1 MEDIGSVEQDASRRD
16 GFVELLTPVEQ
27 DPQEVSDGCTVYCY
41 NLDGIVVQNSGVQEN
56 VVEQFD
62 FGSTRFDSDDLAEQV
77 TLEQVEQFL
86 GYGGGYES
94 GSSEDW

>member
-1 MEDIGSVEQDASRRD
+1 M
-16 GFVELLTPVEQ
+16 
-27 DPQEVSDGCTVYCY
+27 
-41 NLDGIVVQNSGVQEN
+41 
-56 VVEQFD
+56 EQFD

-77 TLEQVEQFL
+77 TLEEVERFL